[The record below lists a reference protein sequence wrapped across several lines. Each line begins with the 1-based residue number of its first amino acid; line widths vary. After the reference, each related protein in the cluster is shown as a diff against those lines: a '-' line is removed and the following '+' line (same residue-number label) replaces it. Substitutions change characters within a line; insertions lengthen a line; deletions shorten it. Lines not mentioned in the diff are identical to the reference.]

1 VTTTLWGSMDVFSD
15 IFQYRPG
22 GATSP
27 GIRSYP
33 GGATSPLP
41 VTGRQTVAEDGDPP
55 AVESSL
61 GGATSPLP
69 AEGRQAVAEDGD
81 PPVVESSPG
90 GATSSL
96 PATMNKRKY
105 PSRNSVVVKS
115 GNSPVILFVTVCVAN
130 HGQRGRCPSRWGA
143 NRWGG
148 ANCGQRG
155 RCPSLSDPEVHKC
168 IVDAWRKADAWIVG
182 RYVIMPDHI
191 HFFCSPK
198 SNPIVPFARWMGYWK
213 RLVAQGFPCNDSCT
227 LGGATSPLPAV
238 RRQAVAEDGDPPA
251 VESSLGGATSP
262 LPGCG
267 HCKTIFQ
274 RAQWDTQLRSGS
286 DYESKWI
293 YVRNNPVRRGIVKRA
308 EDWPYQGELNVLN
321 WHDR

>member
-1 VTTTLWGSMDVFSD
+1 MTTTLWGSMDVFSD

-27 GIRSYP
+27 
-33 GGATSPLP
+33 
-41 VTGRQTVAEDGDPP
+41 
-55 AVESSL
+55 
-61 GGATSPLP
+61 LP
-69 AEGRQAVAEDGD
+69 AEGRQTVAEDGD

-90 GATSSL
+90 GATSPL
-96 PATMNKRKY
+96 PVTMNKRKY
-105 PSRNSVVVKS
+105 PSRNSVVVRS

-130 HGQRGRCPSRWGA
+130 R
-143 NRWGG
+143 
-148 ANCGQRG
+148 GQRG
-155 RCPSLSDPEVHKC
+155 RCPSLAEPAVHKC

-251 VESSLGGATSP
+251 VESSPGGATSP

-274 RAQWDTQLRSGS
+274 RAQWDTQLRSGD
-286 DYESKWI
+286 DYNNKWL
-293 YVRNNPVRRGIVKRA
+293 YVRDNPVRKRIVERA
-308 EDWPYQGELNVLN
+308 ECWPYQGELNVLN